1 MFYRRKSDMPHR
13 VRRIAGDSPCLLPMS
28 NWVRRIAFPM
38 CIADRN
44 WMGLIGMQGA
54 PHCYYRRKFDTP
66 YRIEGGSHVY
76 CRYTVSNCR
85 GFLIYIIDGNSI
97 DLIEM
102 QRVTMPVTDGKSI
115 HRIESK
121 GVPHVSKRVPR
132 VYFRY
137 TVSHRRGFPMS
148 VTDENSIH
156 SIALRGVPILLPTK
170 IRYTVSRCRGF
181 PCLLATE
188 IRYTVIGMQG
198 VLNFYTV
205 SHRRGFPISV
215 ADTPYRIAE
224 GSHVYY

>member
-1 MFYRRKSDMPHR
+1 
-13 VRRIAGDSPCLLPMS
+13 MS
-28 NWVRRIAFPM
+28 TTYVKL
-38 CIADRN
+38 
-44 WMGLIGMQGA
+44 G
-54 PHCYYRRKFDTP
+54 TS
-66 YRIEGGSHVY
+66 YRIPHVY
-76 CRYTVSNCR
+76 CRPKLDGSNRNAGCSA
-85 GFLIYIIDGNSI
+85 LLLPTEI
-97 DLIEM
+97 
-102 QRVTMPVTDGKSI
+102 
-115 HRIESK
+115 
-121 GVPHVSKRVPR
+121 
-132 VYFRY
+132 RY